1 MYILYLYYKGDLK
14 MKALINKYTLIMFG
28 MILIIGMGVVE
39 NIHENKMAEEAA
51 IQQQQKIVQQGQQAK
66 YNTEWKLNHHGEI
79 PAYKD

>member
-1 MYILYLYYKGDLK
+1 
-14 MKALINKYTLIMFG
+14 MKSLINKYTLIMLG
-28 MILIIGMGVVE
+28 MVLIVGMGVIE